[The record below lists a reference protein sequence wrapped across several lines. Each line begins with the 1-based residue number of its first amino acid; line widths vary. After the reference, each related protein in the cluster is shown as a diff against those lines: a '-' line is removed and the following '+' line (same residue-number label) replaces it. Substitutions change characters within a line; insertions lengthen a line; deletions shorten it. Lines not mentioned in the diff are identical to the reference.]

1 MQNNSL
7 NLSQKLQQSQTSDI
21 YLTLV
26 NKENK
31 LPDDWTDKVDLIN
44 ARNSNG
50 RQFQVEVVAL
60 QHFEALREKLFEQG
74 IDIELDSTYRSV
86 QRQEELWEEFK
97 RMYGEEYCKKYVA
110 VPGFSEHHTG
120 LAIDVCLIKDGR
132 IIDDNDEMI
141 SEVETFSKV
150 HEKLADYGFILRYP
164 KGKEDITG
172 YSYEPWHLRY
182 VGEEVSKYIYQKNFT
197 LEEYLK
203 ELNGNKP

>member
-172 YSYEPWHLRY
+172 YMYEEWHYRY
-182 VGEEVSKYIYQKNFT
+182 VGKEIAKYLYENDITYD
-197 LEEYLK
+197 EYVAR
-203 ELNGNKP
+203 N

>member
-1 MQNNSL
+1 MLFYNYFYKSIYINSLLIDKMQNNSL

-74 IDIELDSTYRSV
+74 IDIELDSPYRSV

-97 RMYGEEYCKKYVA
+97 RMYGEEYCKRYVA

-172 YSYEPWHLRY
+172 ILMNH
-182 VGEEVSKYIYQKNFT
+182 GI
-197 LEEYLK
+197 
-203 ELNGNKP
+203 